1 MDWNDVDAFC
11 CVIEFGGFTAAAK
24 ALSRPKSSVSAS
36 VARLEGE
43 LGARLLQRTT
53 RRVRPT
59 EAGESLYQDSAAM
72 FQRLREVRANA
83 MARGKAVTGTLRL
96 AAPYEFGAHHLGA
109 VACRML
115 ARYPELRIDI
125 DVEHGRVDPL
135 DRSYD
140 VVFSYF
146 DADLRDSGRVA
157 RRVFALKRGVFA
169 APGLLARSP
178 RVSAPQDL
186 AELPAIAA
194 PADAEWTFTD
204 SKGSAVSVP
213 IRARMR
219 SPNADVRR
227 RATLEGIGV
236 SRIVYTFCKDMVAD
250 GRLKELLT
258 DYVCSPLRI
267 YALLPGRR
275 LMPPKVRVFLDTLEK
290 ESEKESGPKESGS
303 EPDLRLAQR

>member
-11 CVIEFGGFTAAAK
+11 CVIEYGGFTAAAK
-24 ALSRPKSSVSAS
+24 ALGRPKSSVSAS

-59 EAGESLYQDSAAM
+59 EAGESLFQDAAPM

-83 MARGKAVTGTLRL
+83 AARGNAVAGTLRI

-109 VACRML
+109 VACAML
-115 ARYPELRIDI
+115 ARYRDLRIDI
-125 DVEHGRVDPL
+125 DVEYGRVDPL

-140 VVFSYF
+140 IVFSYYDQDF
-146 DADLRDSGRVA
+146 PDSGRVA
-157 RRVFALKRGVFA
+157 RRVFTLKRGLFA
-169 APGLLARSP
+169 APRLLERHRP
-178 RVSAPQDL
+178 VRTPEDL

-194 PADAEWTFTD
+194 LADAEWSFKD
-204 SKGSAVSVP
+204 GKGNSHSVP
-213 IRARMR
+213 IRPRMR

-227 RATLEGIGV
+227 RATLEGLGV
-236 SRIVYTFCKDMVAD
+236 SRIVTTFCEDAVGE
-250 GRLKELLT
+250 GRLLEVLP
-258 DYVCSPLRI
+258 DYECAPLRI

-275 LMPPKVRVFLDTLEK
+275 LVPPKARFFLETL
-290 ESEKESGPKESGS
+290 GAGG
-303 EPDLRLAQR
+303 